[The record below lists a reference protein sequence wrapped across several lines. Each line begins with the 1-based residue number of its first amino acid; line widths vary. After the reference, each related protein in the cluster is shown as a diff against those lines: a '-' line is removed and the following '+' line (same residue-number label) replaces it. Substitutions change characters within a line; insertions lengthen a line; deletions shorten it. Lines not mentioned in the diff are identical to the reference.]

1 MLHDPNRIYIFDTTL
16 RDGEQV
22 PGCQLTTSEKI
33 EIALRLE
40 ALGVDVIE
48 AGFPISSPG
57 DFESVVALSKA
68 VKEPIICA
76 LTRANTKDIDAA
88 VESLKYAKRPRIH
101 TGIGSSDMHIKYKFN
116 STREDILERGVAA
129 VKYAKR
135 FVEDIE
141 FYAEDAGRADNAFLA
156 QMVEAVI
163 AAGATV
169 VNIPDTN
176 GYCLPDQYG
185 AKIKYLMDHVSNI
198 DQAIIS
204 VHCHND
210 LGLATA
216 NTIAGIQNGA
226 RQAECTI
233 NGIGERAGNTSL
245 EEVAMILKTHQT
257 LNKYTQINSKHFYD
271 LSGMVSRMMRMP
283 VQPNKA
289 IVGKNAF
296 AHSSGIHQD
305 GVLKH
310 RENYEIINP
319 EDVGIDQSEIILTAR
334 SGRHAL
340 KHHLERL
347 GYVMEKISL
356 DDVYERFL
364 VVADSKKEIKDDD
377 LLALMSGE
385 GSERNY
391 KAGVTVKLL
400 QVMCGDP
407 LIPTSIVKL
416 EIDGELKEA
425 TSTGNGPVDA
435 TIKAINSIIGKQ
447 VRIKDFHIDAIHG
460 GSNDVSKVNMRIN
473 YNDKNYNGY
482 GFSTDIVQASANAYL
497 DAVNKFI

>member
-1 MLHDPNRIYIFDTTL
+1 MLHDSNRIYIFDTTL

-22 PGCQLTTSEKI
+22 PGCQLTTSEKV

-48 AGFPISSPG
+48 AGFPVSSPG
-57 DFESVVALSKA
+57 DFQSVIALSKA
-68 VKEPIICA
+68 VTEPIICA
-76 LTRANTKDIDAA
+76 LTRANKNDIDVAA
-88 VESLKYAKRPRIH
+88 DSLKFAKRPRIH
-101 TGIGSSDMHIKYKFN
+101 TGIGASDMHIKYKFN
-116 STREDILERGVAA
+116 STREDILQRGVDA
-129 VKYAKR
+129 VKYAKKY
-135 FVEDIE
+135 VEDIE

-156 QMVEAVI
+156 QMIEAVI

-198 DQAIIS
+198 DKAIIS

-245 EEVAMILKTHQT
+245 EEVAMILRTHQT
-257 LNKYTQINSKHFYD
+257 LNKHTQINSKHFYE

-347 GYVMEKISL
+347 GYVIDKINL

-364 VVADSKKEIKDDD
+364 NIADKKKEIKIDD
-377 LLALMSGE
+377 LLSLMSDAT
-385 GSERNY
+385 ERNY
-391 KAGVTVKLL
+391 KEGVTVKLL

-407 LIPTSIVKL
+407 LIPTSMIKL
-416 EIDGELKEA
+416 DVNGTLHEA
-425 TSTGNGPVDA
+425 VSSGNGPVDA
-435 TIKAINSIIGKQ
+435 TIKAINSILGKEIE
-447 VRIKDFHIDAIHG
+447 IKTFNIEAIES
-460 GSNDVSKVNMRIN
+460 GSDDVSKVNMRIK
-473 YNDKNYNGY
+473 YLDKNYNGY
-482 GFSTDIVQASANAYL
+482 GFSTDIVQASAKAYL

>member
-1 MLHDPNRIYIFDTTL
+1 
-16 RDGEQV
+16 
-22 PGCQLTTSEKI
+22 
-33 EIALRLE
+33 
-40 ALGVDVIE
+40 
-48 AGFPISSPG
+48 
-57 DFESVVALSKA
+57 VVALSKA
-68 VKEPIICA
+68 VTEPIICA
-76 LTRANTKDIDAA
+76 LTRANKNDIDVAA
-88 VESLKYAKRPRIH
+88 DSLKFAKRPRIH
-101 TGIGSSDMHIKYKFN
+101 TGIGASDMHIKYKFN
-116 STREDILERGVAA
+116 STREDILQRGVDA
-129 VKYAKR
+129 VKYAKKY
-135 FVEDIE
+135 VEDIE

-156 QMVEAVI
+156 QMIEAVI

-198 DQAIIS
+198 DKAIIS

-245 EEVAMILKTHQT
+245 EEVAMILRTHQT
-257 LNKYTQINSKHFYD
+257 LNKHTQINSKHFYE

-347 GYVMEKISL
+347 GYVIDKINL

-364 VVADSKKEIKDDD
+364 NIADKKKEIKIDD
-377 LLALMSGE
+377 LLSLMSDAT
-385 GSERNY
+385 ERNY
-391 KAGVTVKLL
+391 KEGVTVKLL

-407 LIPTSIVKL
+407 LIPTSMIKL
-416 EIDGELKEA
+416 DVNGTLHEA
-425 TSTGNGPVDA
+425 VSSGNGPVDA
-435 TIKAINSIIGKQ
+435 TIKAINSILGKKIE
-447 VRIKDFHIDAIHG
+447 IKTFNIEAIES
-460 GSNDVSKVNMRIN
+460 GSDDVSKVNMRIK
-473 YNDKNYNGY
+473 YLDKNYNGY
-482 GFSTDIVQASANAYL
+482 GFSTDIVQASAKAYL